1 MLAYQHA
8 YHAGNFADVHK
19 HLTLFCARQH
29 LLRKESPVTYIDTH
43 AGRGRYPLAGAE
55 TQKLK
60 EYQQGVVPLWQ
71 ARAALSGSDPLL
83 EAWFATLQRAQ
94 AGDGRQLTHYPGSP
108 WWLADGLRDHD
119 RLALYELHPG
129 EHRHLEAQ
137 TLPSNARR
145 IHGDGL
151 AGLRGMLPVPTPRLC
166 ALIDPSYERKTEYAE
181 VAETLA
187 FVARKARH
195 ATLLVWYPLLPAER
209 HRVLLDETRRAGVR
223 KLWRSELQRHA
234 RGIDE
239 HGMYGSG
246 MLLLNPP
253 WGLAQA
259 LDDALQALLPCLGK
273 QAAHR
278 SDWWVEE

>member
-19 HLTLFCARQH
+19 HLTLFCVLQH
-29 LLRKESPVTYIDTH
+29 ILRKETPVTYVDTH
-43 AGRGRYPLAGAE
+43 AGRGRYPLTAAE

-71 ARAALSGSDPLL
+71 ARAALSRSDPLL
-83 EAWFATLQRAQ
+83 DGWFDALQRAQ

-108 WWLADGLRDHD
+108 WWLADSLRSHD
-119 RLALYELHPG
+119 RLSLFELHPG
-129 EHRHLEAQ
+129 EHQHLEAQ
-137 TLPSNARR
+137 ALPSNARR
-145 IHGDGL
+145 VHDDGL
-151 AGLRGMLPVPTPRLC
+151 AGLRSMLPVATPRLC
-166 ALIDPSYERKTEYAE
+166 VLIDPSYERKSEYSE

-195 ATLLVWYPLLPAER
+195 ATVLVWYPLLPAGR
-209 HRVLLDETRRAGVR
+209 HQVLLDEVRRAGVR

-253 WGLAQA
+253 WGLGQR
-259 LDDALQALLPCLGK
+259 LEDAWQALLPYLGK

-278 SDWWVEE
+278 GEWWVEE